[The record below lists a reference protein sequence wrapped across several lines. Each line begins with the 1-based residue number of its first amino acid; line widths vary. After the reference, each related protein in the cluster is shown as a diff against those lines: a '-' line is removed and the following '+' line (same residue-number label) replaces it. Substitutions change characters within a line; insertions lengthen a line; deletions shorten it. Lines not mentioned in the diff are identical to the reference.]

1 MLVAVKSAGT
11 EDDGGRKRRSAIQA
25 CRDGEK
31 VEHSSDENGLGRD
44 SDLSRYGPGG
54 EVVAALTG
62 RCRVKSDR
70 YKIILIAM
78 RSKFRVG
85 AT

>member
-11 EDDGGRKRRSAIQA
+11 KDDGGRKRCSAIQT

-44 SDLSRYGPGG
+44 SDLNRYGPGG
-54 EVVAALTG
+54 EVVAPLKG

-70 YKIILIAM
+70 YKMILIAM
-78 RSKFRVG
+78 RSKFKVW
-85 AT
+85 AA